1 MYKRDDAV
9 SPVIG
14 VILMVAITVILAAVI
29 AAFVFGMAGNVDKS
43 KTTTVTVERVNATH
57 LKLTHFGGAGAKELA
72 YQYPFNV
79 TVGDTEIN
87 AGSGLTKE
95 VGSVAYYN
103 IGSSYPPG
111 TADVTIVGNFNT
123 GKFPVYSSK
132 I

>member
-29 AAFVFGMAGNVDKS
+29 ATFVFGMAGNVDKS
-43 KTTTVTVERVNATH
+43 KTTTVVVERVNSTW

-72 YQYPFNV
+72 FEFPFNV
-79 TVGDTEIN
+79 TVCGTEYL
-87 AGSGLTKE
+87 AGAGLKKD
-95 VGSVAYYN
+95 VGSVAFYE
-103 IGSSYPPG
+103 IGSTYAPG
-111 TADVTIVGNFNT
+111 NADVTIVANFNT